1 LTQPAISLQIKNLH
15 ESLQMA
21 LFTRTSRGLV
31 LTRDGL
37 TLLPYAQRAV
47 TTADDV
53 KRAALALQNEVR
65 GTLRIG
71 TILDPPFRRRRH
83 STQSS

>member
-1 LTQPAISLQIKNLH
+1 LTQPAVSLQIENLH
-15 ESLQMA
+15 ESLQVA

-37 TLLPYAQRAV
+37 TPLPYAQRAV

-53 KRAALALQNEVR
+53 K
-65 GTLRIG
+65 
-71 TILDPPFRRRRH
+71 
-83 STQSS
+83 S